1 MISRLGVLGGM
12 FDPVHKGHVR
22 AAKFARQLLSLDI
35 VKMIPCHIPNHRNLA
50 ASNTKHR
57 SNMLRLAIE
66 SDRGLEVDD
75 IESDNDDVSYTLE
88 TLRSLQAR
96 KPSSS
101 MILILGMDS
110 FNSLPEWFKWEELFS
125 LCSFCVLPRANL
137 KIDKATYR
145 KLDLERKLVSSV
157 TEFYEERA
165 GKVIVAEDF
174 YCDSSSSEIRS
185 ELDSDYCVASNLD
198 EKVWSY
204 IQKHDLY
211 KENDLGNNH

>member
-1 MISRLGVLGGM
+1 MISRLGVFGGM

-22 AAKFARQLLSLDI
+22 AAKFARQLLSLGT

-50 ASNTKHR
+50 VSSTNHR

-66 SDRGLEVDD
+66 GDPGLEVDD
-75 IESDNDDVSYTLE
+75 IESDNDEVSYTVE

-96 KPSSS
+96 KSSNS

-110 FNSLPEWFKWEELFS
+110 FNSLPEWLKWEELFS
-125 LCSFCVLPRANL
+125 LCSFCVLPRADL
-137 KIDKATYR
+137 KIDKAIYG
-145 KLDLERKLVSSV
+145 KIDLERRLVSSV

-165 GKVIVAEDF
+165 GKIIVAEDF
-174 YCDSSSSEIRS
+174 HCESSSTEIRS
-185 ELDSDYCVASNLD
+185 ELDSEYRGRSNLD

-204 IQKHDLY
+204 IEKHDLY
-211 KENDLGNNH
+211 KENDLGNSH

>member
-22 AAKFARQLLSLDI
+22 AAKFARQLLSLDT
-35 VKMIPCHIPNHRNLA
+35 VKMIPCHIPNHRNFA
-50 ASNTKHR
+50 VSNAKHR

-66 SDRGLEVDD
+66 SDSGLEVDD

-137 KIDKATYR
+137 KIDKGTYG
-145 KLDLERKLVSSV
+145 KLDLERRLVSSV

-165 GKVIVAEDF
+165 GKVIVAENF
-174 YCDSSSSEIRS
+174 YFESSSSEIRS
-185 ELDSDYCVASNLD
+185 ELDSDYCVTSNLD

-204 IQKHDLY
+204 IKKHDLY
-211 KENDLGNNH
+211 KENDLGNSH

>member
-1 MISRLGVLGGM
+1 MISRFGVLGGM

-75 IESDNDDVSYTLE
+75 IESDNDEVSYTLQ

-96 KPSSS
+96 KSARSL
-101 MILILGMDS
+101 ILILGMDS

-137 KIDKATYR
+137 KIDKGTYG
-145 KLDLERKLVSSV
+145 KLDLERRLVSSV

-165 GKVIVAEDF
+165 GKVIVAENF
-174 YCDSSSSEIRS
+174 YCESSSSEIRS
-185 ELDSDYCVASNLD
+185 ELDSDYRVTSNLD

-204 IQKHDLY
+204 IKKHDLY
-211 KENDLGNNH
+211 KENDLGNSH